1 MKKIIIRAQNFKN
14 KLKIK
19 IMATK
24 KVTPAAAKETV
35 KKTTEKPAAAKT
47 AKTTKTTAAKPA
59 ITEED
64 IRKKA
69 EEIYNAR
76 MTSGEAGTQE
86 NDWLN
91 AEKALKSAK
100 KK

>member
-1 MKKIIIRAQNFKN
+1 
-14 KLKIK
+14 
-19 IMATK
+19 MATK
-24 KVTPAAAKETV
+24 KVTPAAAKTPV
-35 KKTTEKPAAAKT
+35 KKVTEKPA
-47 AKTTKTTAAKPA
+47 AKTTKTTTAKPA

-76 MTSGEAGTQE
+76 VAAGEPGDHE
-86 NDWLN
+86 SDWLN
-91 AEKALKSAK
+91 AEKALKAGK

>member
-1 MKKIIIRAQNFKN
+1 
-14 KLKIK
+14 
-19 IMATK
+19 MATK

-47 AKTTKTTAAKPA
+47 AKTTKAKPA

-76 MTSGEAGTQE
+76 MVSGEAGTPE
-86 NDWLN
+86 SDWMN
-91 AEKALKSAK
+91 AEKALKK
-100 KK
+100 K

>member
-1 MKKIIIRAQNFKN
+1 MKKIIILAQNFKN

-19 IMATK
+19 IMAPK
-24 KVTPAAAKETV
+24 KVTPAAAKETA

-47 AKTTKTTAAKPA
+47 AKTTKSTAAKPA

-76 MTSGEAGTQE
+76 MVSGEAGTTE
-86 NDWLN
+86 SDWLN